1 MARARPK
8 VFDFSRGLQ
17 TKALDDGQPLPEF
30 REFNDVRVDRGV
42 AKVRPGMAR
51 LLDMTSLNG
60 ALDFEATSTQYAQ
73 AEVDPRV
80 WTLGTKWTLEV
91 LYNLETITS
100 GTFLYVGT
108 TTPSLILDLNSSKLR
123 LRVYDSG
130 ATLTT
135 VSTAANVSAGVQSVQ
150 IVRDGASLTIR
161 TDNAVEDTG
170 SMSAT
175 NALRAPVGDIH
186 LGADATPGT
195 YLDGVVD
202 YIRLFD
208 LARDNHN
215 DRLIRFADPR
225 ADYVLADYDMN
236 ITANAIVKDR
246 SRYENSLL
254 GVAGNLPTD
263 ATALCHQSAPVN
275 GITYYVDTDGKKYAL
290 VVAGGQAF
298 HVEM

>member
-1 MARARPK
+1 MGRARPK

-30 REFNDVRVDRGV
+30 PVFHDVRVDRGV

-60 ALDFEATSTQYAQ
+60 ALDFEASSSQYAQ

-80 WTLGTKWTLEV
+80 WTLGTKWTLEL
-91 LYNLETITS
+91 LYNLETTTS
-100 GTFLYVGT
+100 GTILYVGT
-108 TTPSLILDLNSSKLR
+108 TTPSLILDISSSKLR
-123 LRVYDSG
+123 LRVYDS
-130 ATLTT
+130 ATPTT
-135 VSTAANVSAGVQSVQ
+135 VTTAADVGAGDQSVQ

-161 TDNAVEDTG
+161 TDNSVEDTG

-175 NALRAPVGDIH
+175 NLLRAPVGDIH

-195 YLDGVVD
+195 YLDGVID

-208 LARDNHN
+208 VARSNHN
-215 DRLIRFADPR
+215 DRLVRFPDPR
-225 ADYVLADYDMN
+225 AGYVLADYDMN
-236 ITANAIVKDR
+236 ITSNGIVKDR
-246 SRYENSLL
+246 SRYENHLL
-254 GVAGNLPTD
+254 GASGAVPTD

-275 GITYYVDTDGKKYAL
+275 GITYYVDNDSKKYAL
-290 VVAGGQAF
+290 VIAGGQAF